1 MSNLRDTLSEAQLR
15 DLYLTQ
21 GLTVAEISAQLNIS
35 PATIRRRLTDLGIPS
50 RSRGP
55 KGSRLLPHGEINEQ
69 LLRELYL
76 EQKLSIPQIAEQCGW
91 GRETIRL
98 KMLEYGIP
106 IRTFSQS
113 TLIQHNTWDEYHDFS
128 GDPQEKA
135 YLIGFCLGDL
145 HVKRDHAGSE
155 VLRIYGSS
163 TRIEQINLIENLFR
177 PYGHVN
183 ISRKAKLAI
192 NGMFEDMIVCSVNH
206 SFEFLLDYHKTH
218 VPSWVFET
226 DKVFLSFFGGLT
238 DAEGSFHTTQD
249 NNRSAKA
256 RFSIKHTDLQLLEL
270 CHRSLVAL
278 GIRPSSISKS
288 YDAGRQTSKRG
299 VFATKAL
306 WGFAIENKESVLRF
320 IQLISPYIKHEKR
333 SNDMQRIRENVEW
346 RNSQEFR
353 DEANRKRV
361 EANSKTNY
369 LKKQNRN

>member
-1 MSNLRDTLSEAQLR
+1 MSNQRETITESQLR
-15 DLYLTQ
+15 DLYLNQ

-35 PATIRRRLTDLGIPS
+35 PSTIRRRLTDLNIPA

-55 KGSRLLPHGEINEQ
+55 KGSRLLPHNEINEE
-69 LLRELYL
+69 LLRDLYL

-106 IRTFSQS
+106 IRSFSQS

-128 GDPQEKA
+128 GELHEKA

-145 HVKRDHAGSE
+145 HVKREHTGSE

-163 TRIEQINLIENLFR
+163 TRIEQINLIASLFQ
-177 PYGHVN
+177 PYGHVK

-192 NGMFEDMIVCSVNH
+192 NGMFEDMIVCSVNL
-206 SFEFLLDYHKTH
+206 SFEFLLDYHKNH
-218 VPSWVFET
+218 VPSWIFE
-226 DKVFLSFFGGLT
+226 KANIFLSFFGGLT
-238 DAEGSFHTTQD
+238 DAEGSFHLTKDRNTIE
-249 NNRSAKA
+249 KA

-270 CHRSLVAL
+270 CHRSLVSL
-278 GIRPSSISKS
+278 GIRPASISKS

-320 IQLISPYIKHEKR
+320 VDLISPYIKHEKR
-333 SNDMQRIRENVEW
+333 HADMLRVRENVEW
-346 RNSQEFR
+346 RNSQEFQ

-361 EANSKTNY
+361 ESNFKTNY